1 MSQMASCVVIYW
13 PPNGQRAKC
22 ETNVSNLCPRSQM
35 KRLNVEGRI
44 KPRRKCNKDV
54 KIKCAMQTEQID
66 GLTTNHSLAPLLEQ
80 ERMWVLN
87 VKEMES
93 SFKINLRDVLWWK
106 TIKDVYRHV
115 ASIITKFSKERC
127 ISLVVK
133 GRPSCTTR
141 KQDWSRWGPPSTW
154 ETYSSKTGILKY
166 KNLEHEYG
174 ATKAPLLKKVNGAQ
188 FSIKKKLIPLKD
200 INSQV

>member
-1 MSQMASCVVIYW
+1 MSQMASCVVICW

-22 ETNVSNLCPRSQM
+22 VPNVSNPCPHSQM
-35 KRLNVEGRI
+35 KRLNVEGWI
-44 KPRRKCNKDV
+44 KPRRKCNKEMN
-54 KIKCAMQTEQID
+54 IECAMQIEQIY

-80 ERMWVLN
+80 ERMRVLD

-93 SFKINLRDVLWWK
+93 SFKINLKDVLWWK

-115 ASIITKFSKERC
+115 ASITAKFSKERC

-154 ETYSSKTGILKY
+154 KTYSSKTGILKY
-166 KNLEHEYG
+166 K
-174 ATKAPLLKKVNGAQ
+174 T
-188 FSIKKKLIPLKD
+188 
-200 INSQV
+200 